1 MSGEVRVGTSGWH
14 YPGGAG
20 TWNGPFYPRPR
31 PRGFDELRFYAE
43 RFDTVEV
50 NATFYRQPEAAM
62 SRQWL
67 DRTPA
72 SFLFSIKLFQ
82 KFTHP
87 DMYLQRPGATD
98 WDITAGDIDQ
108 FRAGLDPIASAHRLG
123 ALLLQ
128 FPSSFHA
135 TSDARAYVSWL
146 LRAFGDYPRAVEFR
160 HPSWSEP
167 DADTIARLDDAGAAL
182 VRIDEPFAQMKGV
195 RVSGEQGTKVQ
206 GTGLEGVR
214 VSGEQG
220 AKVQGT
226 RVQGTGV
233 RLAYIRLH
241 GRNAAQWWDHAHAE
255 DRYNYLYTEAELQPI
270 ADEVKHEAALEK
282 RVLVYFNNHFS
293 AKAVANADILKNQL
307 GQLMPDWQLRP

>member
-1 MSGEVRVGTSGWH
+1 MSLNDIVAGLPMSGEVRVGTSGWH
-14 YPGGAG
+14 YPSGHG
-20 TWNGPFYPRPR
+20 TWNGPFYPLKR

-50 NATFYRQPEAAM
+50 NATFYRQPEATM

-87 DMYLQRPGATD
+87 DMYLQRPGATE
-98 WDITAGDIDQ
+98 WDVTAGDVDQ
-108 FRAGLDPIASAHRLG
+108 FRAGLDPIAAANRLG
-123 ALLLQ
+123 ALLMQ

-135 TSDARAYVSWL
+135 TPDARAYVSWL
-146 LRAFGDYPRAVEFR
+146 LRAFADYPRAVEFR
-160 HPSWSEP
+160 HKSWSEP
-167 DADTIARLDDAGAAL
+167 GADTIERLDDAGAAL
-182 VRIDEPFAQMKGV
+182 VRIDEPFA
-195 RVSGEQGTKVQ
+195 R
-206 GTGLEGVR
+206 LEGVR

-220 AKVQGT
+220 AKVLRT
-226 RVQGTGV
+226 KVP
-233 RLAYIRLH
+233 LAYLRLH

-255 DRYNYLYTEAELQPI
+255 DRYNYLYTAAELQPI
-270 ADEVKHEAALEK
+270 ADLAKDEAALEK